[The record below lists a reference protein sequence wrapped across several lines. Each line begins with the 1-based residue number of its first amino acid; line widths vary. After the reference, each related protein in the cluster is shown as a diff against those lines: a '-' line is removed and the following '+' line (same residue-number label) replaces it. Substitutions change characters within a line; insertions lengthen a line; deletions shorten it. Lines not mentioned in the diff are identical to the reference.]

1 MKSNQLK
8 YFLIIG
14 FFVLLSFILVKFVNN
29 ITQNRSTQ
37 VKLTPVTFKN
47 ILEEIAVKST
57 VLIAVPDGGYGSGV
71 IIRSQDKYYVLTTK
85 HVVKLIPEYQN
96 QYEIKS
102 YDGNVYLTITAEN
115 YDKLVEQLVADTF
128 GDIDLALIKL
138 PTQRQNYT
146 AAKLSRGLSESISVL
161 VSGWQEC
168 QPKPQHELT
177 KGTILKKILS
187 ESEINQLS
195 EKDDS
200 LYLQDKDNN
209 NYKNGYR
216 VKYTNATLSGMSGGP
231 VFNEN
236 GSIVAIHGMP
246 GAEGKERT
254 DQKCQS
260 INNPNL
266 GNNWGIPISLFL
278 ESNLANGK
286 NFDEDK
292 KQVKSAKSTLK
303 SSSTNTTSSSNNDDM
318 IKCPESGKLEGWCH

>member
-8 YFLIIG
+8 YCLIIG
-14 FFVLLSFILVKFVNN
+14 FLVLLSFILGKFVKN
-29 ITQNRSTQ
+29 ITQNSSTQ
-37 VKLTPVTFKN
+37 VKLTPVSFKTP
-47 ILEEIAVKST
+47 LEEIATKST
-57 VLIAVPDGGYGSGV
+57 VLITAPDGGNGSGV

-85 HVVKLIPEYQN
+85 HVVKSIPQDQD
-96 QYEIKS
+96 QYKIKS
-102 YDGNVYLTITAEN
+102 YDGNEYLTITSAN
-115 YDKLVEQLVADTF
+115 YDQLVPDTF
-128 GDIDLALIKL
+128 GDIDLALIEL

-168 QPKPQHELT
+168 QPQPQYGLT
-177 KGTILKKILS
+177 KGTILKNKSS

-209 NYKNGYR
+209 YKNGYR
-216 VKYTNATLSGMSGGP
+216 VKYTNSTLSGMSGGP

-254 DQKCQS
+254 DRKCQS
-260 INNPNL
+260 INNLNL

-278 ESNLANGK
+278 ESNLAKGK
-286 NFDEDK
+286 NFDEDNK
-292 KQVKSAKSTLK
+292 LVKSAKSTPK
-303 SSSTNTTSSSNNDDM
+303 SSSTNTTSSSDNDDM
-318 IKCPESGKLEGWCH
+318 LKCPETGKLEGWCK

>member
-1 MKSNQLK
+1 MKYNQQK
-8 YFLIIG
+8 YYLIG
-14 FFVLLSFILVKFVNN
+14 FGFCVLVSFLLGKCVTNINHN
-29 ITQNRSTQ
+29 SITQVNP
-37 VKLTPVTFKN
+37 TPVNFKN
-47 ILEEIAVKST
+47 PAEEIARKST

-85 HVVKLIPEYQN
+85 HVVAILPGPQN

-102 YDGNVYLTITAEN
+102 YDGNVYLTITAKD
-115 YDKLVEQLVADTF
+115 YDQLVADTF
-128 GDIDLALIKL
+128 GDIDLALIEL
-138 PTQRQNYT
+138 PIQKKENYT
-146 AAKLSRGLSESISVL
+146 PAKLSRGLSESISVL

-168 QPKPQHELT
+168 QPKPQYDLT
-177 KGTILKKILS
+177 KGTILKKLS
-187 ESEINQLS
+187 S
-195 EKDDS
+195 EKDISQLSDKDDP
-200 LYLQDKDNN
+200 LYIQDQDK

-216 VKYTNATLSGMSGGP
+216 VKYTNSTLSGMSGGP

-278 ESNLANGK
+278 ESNLAKGK

-292 KQVKSAKSTLK
+292 KPVKPAKSTPK
-303 SSSTNTTSSSNNDDM
+303 SSSTNTTPSSDNDEM
-318 IKCPESGKLEGWCH
+318 LKCPETGKLEGWCH

>member
-1 MKSNQLK
+1 MKYNQQK
-8 YFLIIG
+8 YYLIG
-14 FFVLLSFILVKFVNN
+14 FGFCVVLTFFLGKCANN
-29 ITQNRSTQ
+29 INHNRN
-37 VKLTPVTFKN
+37 TPVKPTPVIFKN
-47 ILEEIAVKST
+47 RVEEIATKST
-57 VLIAVPDGGYGSGV
+57 VLITGVRSGSGSGV
-71 IIRSQDKYYVLTTK
+71 IIRSNEKYYVLTAK
-85 HVVKLIPEYQN
+85 HVVGTEPGPQN

-102 YDGNVYLTITAEN
+102 YDGNVYLTITAKN
-115 YDKLVEQLVADTF
+115 YDKLVADQF
-128 GDIDLALIKL
+128 VDIDLALIEL
-138 PTQRQNYT
+138 PTQSQNYT
-146 AAKLSRGLSESISVL
+146 AAKLSTGLSESISVL

-168 QPKPQHELT
+168 QPKPQYDFTE
-177 KGTILKKILS
+177 GTILKKLSS

-216 VKYTNATLSGMSGGP
+216 IKYTNATLSGMSGGP

-246 GAEGKERT
+246 GAEGKQKT

-260 INNPNL
+260 IKNPNL

-278 ESNLANGK
+278 ESNLAKGK

-292 KQVKSAKSTLK
+292 KPVKSAKSAPK
-303 SSSTNTTSSSNNDDM
+303 SSSTNTTPSSDNDDP
-318 IKCPESGKLEGWCH
+318 IFKCTERDKLEGSCQ

>member
-8 YFLIIG
+8 YCLIFLG
-14 FFVLLSFILVKFVNN
+14 VLLSFILGKFFNN
-29 ITQNRSTQ
+29 INQNSS
-37 VKLTPVTFKN
+37 TPVKPTPVIFKN
-47 ILEEIAVKST
+47 QLEEIATKST
-57 VLIAVPDGGYGSGV
+57 VLIAVPGGGYGSGV

-85 HVVKLIPEYQN
+85 HVVEIPPEPQN

-102 YDGNVYLTITAEN
+102 YDGNVYLTITAKN
-115 YDKLVEQLVADTF
+115 YDKLVADQF
-128 GDIDLALIKL
+128 VDIDLALIEL
-138 PTQRQNYT
+138 PTQSQNYT
-146 AAKLSRGLSESISVL
+146 AAKLSTGLSESISVL

-168 QPKPQHELT
+168 QPKPQYDLT
-177 KGTILKKILS
+177 EGTILKKLSS

-216 VKYTNATLSGMSGGP
+216 IKYTNATLSGMSGGP

-246 GAEGKERT
+246 GAEGKQKT

-278 ESNLANGK
+278 ESNLAKGK

-292 KQVKSAKSTLK
+292 KPVKSAKSAPK
-303 SSSTNTTSSSNNDDM
+303 SSSKNTTPSSDNGDP
-318 IKCPESGKLEGWCH
+318 IFKCTERDKLEGSCY

>member
-8 YFLIIG
+8 YCLIIG
-14 FFVLLSFILVKFVNN
+14 FCVLLSFILGKFVSN
-29 ITQNRSTQ
+29 INHNISTPL
-37 VKLTPVTFKN
+37 KPTPVIFKN
-47 ILEEIAVKST
+47 QLEEIATKST
-57 VLIAVPDGGYGSGV
+57 VLIAVPGGGYGSGV

-85 HVVKLIPEYQN
+85 HVVAIPPEPQN

-102 YDGNVYLTITAEN
+102 YDGNVYLTITDKN
-115 YDKLVEQLVADTF
+115 YDQLVEQLVADTL
-128 GDIDLALIKL
+128 GDIDLALIEL
-138 PTQRQNYT
+138 PTQSQNYT
-146 AAKLSRGLSESISVL
+146 AAKLSTGLSESISVL
-161 VSGWQEC
+161 VSGWQQC
-168 QPKPQHELT
+168 QPQPQYELT
-177 KGTILKKILS
+177 KGTILKKISS

-209 NYKNGYR
+209 YKNGYR
-216 VKYTNATLSGMSGGP
+216 VKYTNSTLSGMSGGP

-254 DQKCQS
+254 DRKCQS

-278 ESNLANGK
+278 ESNLAKGK

-292 KQVKSAKSTLK
+292 KPVKSAKTTPKPSPI
-303 SSSTNTTSSSNNDDM
+303 NTTSSSDNGDM
-318 IKCPESGKLEGWCH
+318 LKCPETGKQEGWCK

>member
-8 YFLIIG
+8 YCLIG
-14 FFVLLSFILVKFVNN
+14 FFLFLSFILGKFVNN
-29 ITQNRSTQ
+29 INQNSSTQ
-37 VKLTPVTFKN
+37 VKLRPVISKN
-47 ILEEIAVKST
+47 PLEEIAVKST
-57 VLIAVPDGGYGSGV
+57 VLIAVPGGGNGSGV

-85 HVVKLIPEYQN
+85 HVVEILPEDQN

-102 YDGNVYLTITAEN
+102 YDGNVYLTITAKN
-115 YDKLVEQLVADTF
+115 YDQLVEQLVADTF
-128 GDIDLALIKL
+128 GDIDLALIEL

-161 VSGWQEC
+161 VSGWQQC
-168 QPKPQHELT
+168 QPKPQYDLT
-177 KGTILKKILS
+177 KGTILKKISS
-187 ESEINQLS
+187 ESERNQLS
-195 EKDDS
+195 ERDDS
-200 LYLQDKDNN
+200 LYIQYKDA

-216 VKYTNATLSGMSGGP
+216 VKYTNPTLSGMSGGP

-246 GAEGKERT
+246 GAEGKERN

-278 ESNLANGK
+278 ESNLAKGK
-286 NFDEDK
+286 NFEEDK
-292 KQVKSAKSTLK
+292 KQVKSVKSTPK
-303 SSSTNTTSSSNNDDM
+303 PSPINTTSSSDNGVP
-318 IKCPESGKLEGWCH
+318 IFKCTETGKLEGSCP

>member
-14 FFVLLSFILVKFVNN
+14 FFVLLSFILGKFVNN

-85 HVVKLIPEYQN
+85 HVVAIPPEPQN

-115 YDKLVEQLVADTF
+115 YDQLVADTF
-128 GDIDLALIKL
+128 GDIDLALINL
-138 PTQRQNYT
+138 PTKGQNYT
-146 AAKLSRGLSESISVL
+146 AAKLSRGLDESISVL
-161 VSGWQEC
+161 ISGWQQC
-168 QPKPQHELT
+168 QPKPQYDLT
-177 KGTILKKILS
+177 KGTILKKISS

-195 EKDDS
+195 EKDDL
-200 LYLQDKDNN
+200 LYLQDKDN

-254 DQKCQS
+254 DRKCQS

-278 ESNLANGK
+278 ESNLAKGK

-292 KQVKSAKSTLK
+292 KPVKSAKTTPKPSPI
-303 SSSTNTTSSSNNDDM
+303 NTTSSSDNGDM
-318 IKCPESGKLEGWCH
+318 LKCPETGKQEGWCK